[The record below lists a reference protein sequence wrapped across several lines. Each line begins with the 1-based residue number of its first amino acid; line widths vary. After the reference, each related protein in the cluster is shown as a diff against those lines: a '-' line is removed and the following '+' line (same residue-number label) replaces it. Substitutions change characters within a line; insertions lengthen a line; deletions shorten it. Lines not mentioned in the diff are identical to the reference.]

1 MPLSAEVPHEKKSA
15 SGGSVLRLNDDEL
28 ALCAK
33 SCVLL
38 SRQIGIGSAL
48 TYLFGILSEH
58 FPLTRIF
65 CGFRRYKTSIFTPL
79 ADTLS
84 DTHNRVRTLATT
96 NFTQEQINLL
106 MGSDSLRPYTI
117 NNAFMLK
124 NVQTS
129 LREEDLAS
137 YLRIPLFTVGPF
149 SSSSVPTS
157 PTPFPGNWW
166 TSSCCSPHLS
176 ARVCAKTS

>member
-1 MPLSAEVPHEKKSA
+1 MKAGEHAGCGLD
-15 SGGSVLRLNDDEL
+15 LNDDEL

-38 SRQIGIGSAL
+38 NRQIGIGSAL

-84 DTHNRVRTLATT
+84 DTT
-96 NFTQEQINLL
+96 NFSQDQINLL
-106 MGSDSLRPYTI
+106 MG
-117 NNAFMLK
+117 
-124 NVQTS
+124 
-129 LREEDLAS
+129 
-137 YLRIPLFTVGPF
+137 
-149 SSSSVPTS
+149 
-157 PTPFPGNWW
+157 
-166 TSSCCSPHLS
+166 
-176 ARVCAKTS
+176 